1 MNIKIVYCGF
11 VQSNKGTWLDVNGN
25 KFPWFNMIC
34 LDFCQLSFYAIYL
47 TITDYG
53 PSLFSQC
60 IRSTGPVFLFDSNY
74 TCFCTLFLPKLTLSG
89 RSCAI

>member
-47 TITDYG
+47 TITDYVTK
-53 PSLFSQC
+53 F
-60 IRSTGPVFLFDSNY
+60 I
-74 TCFCTLFLPKLTLSG
+74 
-89 RSCAI
+89 